1 MTCKTESWREVFE
14 RARVIPPH
22 SQTVRQAQE
31 AHLTAS
37 HGFQILLNRVTG
49 PHIQQV
55 YLCLHISFYF
65 PVCLTKQLH
74 YSFTLTIL

>member
-1 MTCKTESWREVFE
+1 MSCKTESWREVFE

-22 SQTVRQAQE
+22 RQTVRQAQE
-31 AHLTAS
+31 ARLTAS

-55 YLCLHISFYF
+55 Y
-65 PVCLTKQLH
+65 
-74 YSFTLTIL
+74 

>member
-1 MTCKTESWREVFE
+1 MSCKTESWREVFE

-22 SQTVRQAQE
+22 SQTVRQSQE

-49 PHIQQV
+49 PHTQQV
-55 YLCLHISFYF
+55 YLCLLTSLYF
-65 PVCLTKQLH
+65 PVRQTALL
-74 YSFTLTIL
+74 Y